1 MTGTRTPLDT
11 PLGQLHLVADS
22 GALAAIHWPD
32 APPDLPLDPDALPEV
47 RAQLAAYF
55 DGRLT
60 RFDLALAPGGTPFQ
74 QEVWRALR
82 DIPQGRTRSYGEIAA
97 AIGRPKGAQAVG
109 QANGAN
115 PIPIV
120 IPCHRVVAN
129 DGGIGGFS
137 GGLDIKRRLLAHEG
151 APFEA
156 EQPRLL

>member
-1 MTGTRTPLDT
+1 MGTRTPLDT
-11 PLGQLHLVADS
+11 PLGQLHLVADG
-22 GALAAIHWPD
+22 GALAAIHWSD
-32 APPDLPLDPDALPEV
+32 APPDLPLDPDVLPEA
-47 RAQLAAYF
+47 RGQIAAYF

-82 DIPQGRTRSYGEIAA
+82 HIPQGQTRSYGEIAA

-151 APFEA
+151 APFEP